1 MILGGVVNFLGTIGH
16 QIQGYHTNACF
27 IDPLYTAKHP
37 PVIRG
42 SNPSRLDVP
51 TQGIV
56 DETRLARAVI
66 AQHKY
71 EGHLGRLIAT
81 GVELFERAVD
91 IIVQRLDKVRMQLVT
106 SVHYLRLDLPVQG
119 G

>member
-1 MILGGVVNFLGTIGH
+1 MKGSRTS
-16 QIQGYHTNACF
+16 ACF
-27 IDPLYTAKHP
+27 TNSLNTEHP
-37 PVIRG
+37 PVICR

-51 TQGIV
+51 TQGVV

-81 GVELFERAVD
+81 GVELFEGAVD
-91 IIVQRLDKVRMQLVT
+91 IIVQRLDEVSMQLVT
-106 SVHYLRLDLPVQG
+106 SVHYLCLDLSVQRG
-119 G
+119 